1 MNRLPLLVATSLACC
16 GAAAAQEWTDMA
28 RNENMV
34 VYIDKASIAKTG
46 NMVKV
51 WKVVDYKTAKLLRG
65 KSYLSTKTA
74 IEYDCIERQYR
85 TYFYAAYA
93 TRMAAG
99 GEENIVGWYVEG
111 TPISKLTQLPST
123 SWQFPPSEWE
133 SMFMVPLDNPIRE
146 FVCNRK

>member
-1 MNRLPLLVATSLACC
+1 MNRLLITLAIVIACC
-16 GAAAAQEWTDMA
+16 GDAVAHEWTDMA

-51 WKVVDYKTAKLLRG
+51 WKLVDYKTAKLFRG
-65 KSYLSTKTA
+65 KSYLSSITA
-74 IEYDCIERQYR
+74 IEYDCIDRQYR
-85 TYFYAAYA
+85 TYYIAVYA

-99 GEENIVGWYVEG
+99 SIENIVGWYAEG
-111 TPISKLTQLPST
+111 ASASNLSQLPST
-123 SWQFPPSEWE
+123 SWQFPPSEWQH
-133 SMFMVPLDNPIRE
+133 MLMVPLDNPIRE